1 MKLNVTYYSSV
12 LLIFYVVHKRQEW
25 SLRFLSN
32 YFYAALSKPSLHTQT
47 AKEASGTAP
56 STAAGNSSMN
66 ELNRWHKKEETT
78 GQVPNQPLH
87 NLELLPRWEI
97 IEATEQTQQ
106 TTLTWVLIITG
117 VWATSHHSRDCPFV
131 ILSFLLIPSS
141 SFLCAPWTPRYSRV
155 TTCMLL
161 LQLLLLPFAKH
172 TILWTTDSLL
182 AQHTHIPGAD
192 AFPTKLLNHLWT
204 PYQTSGFSKKKQSH
218 TERCDQTQQH
228 R

>member
-1 MKLNVTYYSSV
+1 MKLYATYYSSV

-32 YFYAALSKPSLHTQT
+32 YFYAALSKPALHTQT

-56 STAAGNSSMN
+56 STAAGSSSMN

-78 GQVPNQPLH
+78 GQVPKQPFPS
-87 NLELLPRWEI
+87 LELLPQWEI

-106 TTLTWVLIITG
+106 TTPTWVLIISG

-131 ILSFLLIPSS
+131 ILSLLLIPSS
-141 SFLCAPWTPRYSRV
+141 SFLCALWTPRYSRV

-161 LQLLLLPFAKH
+161 LQLLLLPFAK
-172 TILWTTDSLL
+172 
-182 AQHTHIPGAD
+182 THHIMNYRFSSSTAHSHSWGRCIS
-192 AFPTKLLNHLWT
+192 H
-204 PYQTSGFSKKKQSH
+204 QTSKPPLNSLS
-218 TERCDQTQQH
+218 D
-228 R
+228 

>member
-1 MKLNVTYYSSV
+1 M
-12 LLIFYVVHKRQEW
+12 LLIIQVPCSSFMLYTRDKNEAFAFWAIISMLLFPNPHCTHTDSKGSEWHNTEHSCWELLHERTEQVAQEG
-25 SLRFLSN
+25 RDHR
-32 YFYAALSKPSLHTQT
+32 PSSQT
-47 AKEASGTAP
+47 AISQP
-56 STAAGNSSMN
+56 WAAATVGNN
-66 ELNRWHKKEETT
+66 WGHRAN
-78 GQVPNQPLH
+78 PAN
-87 NLELLPRWEI
+87 N
-97 IEATEQTQQ
+97 
-106 TTLTWVLIITG
+106 TWVLIIAG

-131 ILSFLLIPSS
+131 ILSLLLIPSS
-141 SFLCAPWTPRYSRV
+141 SFLCALWTPRYSRV

-228 R
+228 H